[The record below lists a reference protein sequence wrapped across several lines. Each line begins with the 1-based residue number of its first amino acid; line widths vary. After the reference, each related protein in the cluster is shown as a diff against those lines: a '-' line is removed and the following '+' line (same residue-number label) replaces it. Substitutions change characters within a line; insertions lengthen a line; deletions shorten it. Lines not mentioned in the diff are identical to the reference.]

1 LLFTIS
7 EEVGS
12 GASAVLH
19 GDVAEMVSVDNGTV
33 APGQGS
39 REFGVTIAMADSTG
53 PFDYH
58 LTRHLIDICCSN
70 DIQCQRDVFRYY
82 RSDSATAVEAG
93 NDIRTSL
100 VTFGIDAS
108 HGYERTNI
116 DSVASVARLLV
127 HYLQS
132 EPLFNRDR
140 KALSPLEGFPNQP
153 VPTPNVRRS

>member
-1 LLFTIS
+1 MCGLCGEIRLD
-7 EEVGS
+7 
-12 GASAVLH
+12 GASPDLAAV
-19 GDVAEMVSVDNGTV
+19 G
-33 APGQGS
+33 
-39 REFGVTIAMADSTG
+39 RMADSTG

-58 LTRHLIDICCSN
+58 LTRHLIDICRSN
-70 DIQCQRDVFRYY
+70 NIRHQRDVFRYY

-153 VPTPNVRRS
+153 VPMPDVRRS